1 MPDRPCPRC
10 RKTGRFLV
18 DSSASATVD
27 YFRCDGCGEVWVL
40 DRTDAS
46 KPPRSV
52 TLPKR
57 DSDDRPAA
65 SEPFTE

>member
-1 MPDRPCPRC
+1 
-10 RKTGRFLV
+10 V

-52 TLPKR
+52 TFPKR
-57 DSDDRPAA
+57 DSDDPASA
-65 SEPFTE
+65 SEPCTE